1 MITMSVLLADAEHGS
16 VDDIVDLDRYPL
28 DRPQSER
35 WLELVAST
43 RAQLMIDGCQ
53 VLPGF
58 LTDEATARARAE
70 IVELAPKAEIR
81 TSRSSVYVRGDAEV
95 DLGDDDPRRFPL
107 DRTVAHLTRDQIPPD
122 SVGARLYAAPAFKAF
137 IAACAGVERIFE
149 YADPL
154 AGLIANI
161 VPVNGVLPWH
171 YDTNEFVVSV
181 MTQAPDSGGEFMYCP
196 DLRRPGDENL
206 EGLGSVLRGE
216 ATDVIRTL
224 QLRPG
229 DVQIFK
235 GRYSLHQVARVEGT
249 EDRHVIVFG
258 YAGRPG
264 VIGPLDRTRA
274 VYGRV
279 TEMHLIAHELGAH
292 GSDGLI
298 F

>member
-1 MITMSVLLADAEHGS
+1 MVIDFQLADAEQGA
-16 VDDIVDLDRYPL
+16 VDDIVNLTDYPL
-28 DRPQSER
+28 DRPQSAR
-35 WLELVAST
+35 WLEVVDAA
-43 RAQLMIDGCQ
+43 RAQLAIDGCQ

-58 LTDEATARARAE
+58 LTQAATASARDQIA
-70 IVELAPKAEIR
+70 ELAPKALLR
-81 TSRSSVYVRGDAEV
+81 TSRSSVYVRSDAE
-95 DLGDDDPRRFPL
+95 LGLSDDDPRRISL
-107 DRTVAHLTRDQIPPD
+107 ERTVAHLTRDQIPPD

-137 IAACAGVERIFE
+137 IGACVGAERIFE

-154 AGLIANI
+154 AALIANI
-161 VPVNGVLPWH
+161 VPVGGALPWH

-181 MTQAPDSGGEFMYCP
+181 MTQAPNSGGEFMYCP

-206 EGLGSVLRGE
+206 DGLGRVLRGE
-216 ATDVIRTL
+216 ATDIVRTL

-235 GRYSLHQVARVEGT
+235 GRYSLHQVARVEGGQ
-249 EDRHVIVFG
+249 DRHVAVFG
-258 YAGRPG
+258 YSDRPG

-279 TEMHLIAHELGAH
+279 TEAHLVAHEFGAL